1 MIVFC
6 KLSSLAKYKVR
17 EMSSDLGYDGTI
29 RIYHVI
35 VVVEYRV
42 GDGLGHVRY
51 YLAPKMEED

>member
-1 MIVFC
+1 MFVFR
-6 KLSSLAKYKVR
+6 KLSSLAKYKVH